1 MWTCVSRKNLRRATL
16 AAAAAALL
24 VLCGAAA
31 AGSSAQFAGA
41 GSYAS
46 TPDASPFD
54 FPGSFTIELWFQSD
68 TVHTGT
74 LVAKFRQ
81 ASGTPLDDSYYISV
95 RDDDTLQARL
105 QTTTQLV
112 DLKTAGAIHD
122 GQWHHVVLVFDHPAE
137 RAELFLDGS
146 LEASQSLTGNL
157 RDTAERITL
166 GTVLSGAGAPVPTSF
181 FRGRID
187 ELRFWN
193 VARRNQQAWC
203 LKDVTLLHDTPG
215 LVSYY
220 RFDEGS
226 GSSVAD
232 AVAPYETF
240 TLLNGATFAPEE
252 PALRSRL
259 SGPGQCRCGEVSGV
273 FDDGAP
279 ALTLVGDTVTVP
291 AGDSL
296 LLISHSLTVDSTVSV
311 VRVLGKL
318 RAQGSAGDSS
328 RILGQGSPASAAV
341 IEIPGPS
348 ATSLSYTRVSGFASV
363 PLRFFS
369 PLNIA
374 NCVFSGNTGGAL
386 RGRGDLT
393 ATDAHFVSNGG
404 TAVRVDSG
412 NVTIAHADLLS
423 NGAGLFSGNGNL
435 DLDSV
440 TFTGNGTAD
449 SGASVAVNLSSATR
463 ARITNCVFTG
473 NAAARGGALFATGE
487 LAGAAGDSLILR
499 GCTFLRN
506 TADSGAAVWAQNA
519 NVRLEQCDFDSN
531 TAEVGGGVMAL
542 AQDAGVCRLRGD
554 SLNFAH
560 NQGGEGSALWLRG
573 TGGGPVEMR
582 VTASTFSSNLRAAL
596 PGASVMGR
604 KLRAISGAGPVLER
618 CVFHDNQNSGGAS
631 SAVDFSDAFDSTP
644 VELRNLTV
652 VLNGSDSAAV
662 VVRVPAVV
670 RHGIIIENGGAR
682 EIVGNNPAVAYCLTS
697 DTEYHGAGGSFYAD
711 PAFAD
716 FWGRDFHLTAGSAAI
731 NRGDP
736 NPIYNDAD
744 GTRADVGCFAAEGF
758 PPLWQSISDVPHDNG
773 RQLML
778 QWLPSSADDSRRGI
792 ASYAIYRVVNL
803 GRLDENYEL
812 MATIPAAQLPGYG
825 QIVPT
830 LSDSNAQGVPYYSF
844 FIRAQSVNPL
854 AFWDTPVD
862 SGYSVDNIAP
872 GSPLLSGE
880 EAPGGVALTW
890 TAAPDSDLAFY
901 RVYRSDSP
909 FDPDTATV
917 VFATAL
923 DTTLFDSVGSG
934 TWRYA
939 VRAVDRNGNASD
951 PSNMVAVDVGVV
963 SAPAGLTVMP
973 LGAWLMLRWQPV
985 ASATYY
991 RVFRSSTLYGPE
1003 EVVGTTGDTYFLTP
1017 LQSTHAFYW
1026 VTADR

>member
-1 MWTCVSRKNLRRATL
+1 L
-16 AAAAAALL
+16 AAVAALL
-24 VLCGAAA
+24 ALCGAAE
-31 AGSSAQFAGA
+31 AGSSARFAGA
-41 GSYAS
+41 GNYAS
-46 TPDASPFD
+46 TPDASTFD

-68 TVHTGT
+68 TVHTGM

-105 QTTTQLV
+105 QTTAQLV

-137 RAELFLDGS
+137 RAELYLDGS

-193 VARRNQQAWC
+193 IARRNQQAWC

-226 GSSVAD
+226 GSSAAD

-240 TLLNGATFAPEE
+240 TLLNGAVFAPEE

-273 FDDGAP
+273 FDDGLP

-296 LLISHSLTVDSTVSV
+296 VLISHSLTVDSTVSV

-348 ATSLSYTRVSGFASV
+348 ATALSFTRVSGFASV

-374 NCVFSGNTGGAL
+374 NGLFSGNAGGAL
-386 RGRGDLT
+386 WGSGDLT
-393 ATDAHFVSNGG
+393 VTDAHFVSNGG

-412 NVTIAHADLLS
+412 NITIARVDFLS
-423 NGAGLFSGNGNL
+423 NGAGLFSGSGNL

-440 TFTGNGTAD
+440 TFTGNGTVD
-449 SGASVAVNLSSATR
+449 SGGAVAVNLNSVTR
-463 ARITNCVFTG
+463 AQITNCVFTG

-487 LAGAAGDSLILR
+487 LAGAVGDSLIVR
-499 GCTFLRN
+499 GCTFRQN
-506 TADSGAAVWAQNA
+506 TADSGGAVWAQNV
-519 NVRLEQCDFDSN
+519 NVRLEHCDFDSN
-531 TAEVGGGVMAL
+531 AAEVGGGLMAL
-542 AQDAGVCRLRGD
+542 ARSARVCRVRGD

-573 TGGGPVEMR
+573 AVGGPVEMR

-596 PGASVMGR
+596 PGACVMAR

-618 CVFHDNQNSGGAS
+618 CVFHDNENNGGAA
-631 SAVDFSDAFDSTP
+631 SAVDFSDAFDFTP

-662 VVRVPAVV
+662 SVRVPATV
-670 RHGIIIENGGAR
+670 RHAIIIENGGAR
-682 EIVGNNPAVAYCLTS
+682 EILGNNPAVAYCLTS

-716 FWGRDFHLTAGSAAI
+716 FWGRDFHLTAGSPAI

-736 NPIYNDAD
+736 NPLYNDPD
-744 GTRADVGCFAAEGF
+744 GTRADVGCYAADAF
-758 PPLWQSISDVPHDNG
+758 PPVWQSISDVPHDNG

-778 QWLPSSADDSRRGI
+778 QWLPSSGDDSRRGI

-830 LSDSNAQGVPYYSF
+830 LSDSNAQGIPYYCY

-862 SGYSVDNIAP
+862 SGYSVDNLAP
-872 GSPLLSGE
+872 GSPLLSGQ
-880 EAPGGVALTW
+880 EAPGGVALAW

-917 VFATAL
+917 VYATAF
-923 DTTLFDSVGSG
+923 DTTLFDTVESG
-934 TWRYA
+934 TWYYA

-951 PSNMVAVDVGVV
+951 ASNVVAVDVAVV
-963 SAPAGLTVMP
+963 SAPAGLTIMP
-973 LGAWLMLRWQPV
+973 LGEWLMLRWEPV
-985 ASATYY
+985 ASATNY
-991 RVFRSSTLYGPE
+991 RVFRSSTLHGPE
-1003 EVVGTTGDTYFLTP
+1003 ELVGTTGDTYFLTP
-1017 LQSTHAFYW
+1017 LQSTHTFYW
-1026 VTADR
+1026 VTAER